1 MPRLLP
7 LRAGLINPLCRSVVG
22 GTFLRRVGELVSRK
36 GPASM
41 KGSRGEKPRWGG
53 SERKRREPWRKRED
67 SHCPFFGVCGT
78 LCWAAGCWDA
88 SAGKGAVDGSSM
100 PGNTALKESVE
111 QPRSSGHFTVDRIM
125 WLWFVGLLG

>member
-41 KGSRGEKPRWGG
+41 KGSRGTKKWSNRVKVTQQVRVGPGPAGPRLI
-53 SERKRREPWRKRED
+53 
-67 SHCPFFGVCGT
+67 HCPVQPAASHTPFCSKDRHT
-78 LCWAAGCWDA
+78 L
-88 SAGKGAVDGSSM
+88 
-100 PGNTALKESVE
+100 GNS
-111 QPRSSGHFTVDRIM
+111 
-125 WLWFVGLLG
+125 LLF